1 MKKLYLII
9 LCVGIF
15 SGISAQGFSSFN
27 VEGALFKESI
37 KNVKTGASK
46 IEVVVGNDVDLKNVK
61 FKYRLLSAC
70 RLEDK
75 ITKDFT
81 SPQKVEVSKGADSK
95 DWVIQVKKL
104 QPAKL
109 PLTLEF
115 SDSNMAIYNS
125 SKIGW
130 ATLGTDESKSNLV
143 RFGNHNVSFIVAF
156 EDAAEE
162 VSYNLSVVGSKGTEF
177 DGEFIMETSTD
188 GKNWVSLVI
197 YNKNNPF
204 TSNSSFTN
212 SLNEDV
218 RFIKWTYTK
227 REKQNVNLNDIVV
240 SPK

>member
-1 MKKLYLII
+1 MKKLYLILFCI
-9 LCVGIF
+9 VIF
-15 SGISAQGFSSFN
+15 SGVNAQGFSSFS

-37 KNVKTGASK
+37 KNVKSGASK
-46 IEVVVGNDVDLKNVK
+46 IEVIVGNDVDLKDVK
-61 FKYRLLSAC
+61 FKYKLLSAC

-109 PLTLEF
+109 PLNLEF
-115 SDSNMAIYNS
+115 SDSNVSIYNS

-130 ATLGTDESKSNLV
+130 ATLGTDESKSNVV

-156 EDAAEE
+156 EGVAKE
-162 VSYNLSVVGSKGTEF
+162 VSYNLNVVGSKGTEF
-177 DGEFIMETSTD
+177 DGEFTVETSSD
-188 GKNWVSLVI
+188 GKDWTSLVV
-197 YNKNNPF
+197 YNKNNSF
-204 TSNSSFTN
+204 TNNSSFTN

-218 RFIKWTYTK
+218 RFVKWTYTK